1 MWRTRQ
7 RISFPELVCA
17 QRQEGGMSESDEFV
31 VDAVYQEEDLGEWQY
46 TEEDKK
52 HT

>member
-1 MWRTRQ
+1 
-7 RISFPELVCA
+7 
-17 QRQEGGMSESDEFV
+17 MSESDEFV

-52 HT
+52 HTKTRQAVLCMDV